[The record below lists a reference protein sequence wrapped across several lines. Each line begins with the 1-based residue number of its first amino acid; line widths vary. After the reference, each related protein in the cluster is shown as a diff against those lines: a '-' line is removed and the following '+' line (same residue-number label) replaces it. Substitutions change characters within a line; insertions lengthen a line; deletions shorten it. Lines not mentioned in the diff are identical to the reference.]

1 MGTKSILKNKT
12 IYFATLFATAL
23 FLFGYGSASAATLK
37 INSGST
43 TLSPGDTATLNVV
56 LNSEGIAVNNAE
68 ATITFPTELF
78 DVLSISRSGS
88 IFSLWVEEPY
98 FSNSS
103 GVITLDGGVPTPG
116 FNGSNGPVV
125 SIVVRAKK
133 NGQAAFVFSSATV
146 RANDGLGTDV
156 LSSKQGKI
164 ITVVEKEKPVVEEV
178 PVPAPSAVTLQ
189 ITSPTHPNQNQ
200 WYKDIDPIFRWAVP
214 SGVDAIQTTIDN
226 SAGELPHV
234 TYIPTI
240 KEKSVKD
247 LKDGIWYFKVRARK
261 GGNWGPV
268 STYIVRIDNTIPEKK
283 DVAFSYDDNKK
294 VLNINAQITDETSGL
309 DHYEIYINDILIK
322 KVPSA
327 EFIDGS
333 YNLEFKTPGDNTVRL
348 VAIDRA
354 GNSVESSGDFH
365 TTEMVSPEQAE
376 PATSDERLLITIGSF
391 SAPVIYIATLIMAL
405 VSLLAISAF
414 YFGRHY
420 HRFHR
425 KFQVRAALEKG
436 DHSKVLSLLKKRLEK
451 HLEILQRTRHNRILS
466 KEEKDIKEA
475 IEGDLDEVD
484 RVLEEEKEE

>member
-1 MGTKSILKNKT
+1 MSKNKKM
-12 IYFATLFATAL
+12 YFTTLFVTAL

-37 INSGST
+37 INSNSAI
-43 TLSPGDTATLNVV
+43 LSSGETATLNVV

-68 ATITFPTELF
+68 ATITFPSELF
-78 DVLSISRSGS
+78 DILSISKAGS

-103 GVITLDGGVPTPG
+103 GVITLNGGVPTPG

-133 NGQAAFVFSSATV
+133 NGQAEFVFSSAAV

-156 LSSKQGKI
+156 LSNKQGKI
-164 ITVVEKEKPVVEEV
+164 ITVADKEKPVVEEV
-178 PVPAPSAVTLQ
+178 PAPAPSAVTLQ
-189 ITSPTHPNQNQ
+189 ITSPTHPNQDQ
-200 WYKDIDPIFRWAVP
+200 WYKDIDPIFRWTVP

-268 STYIVRIDNTIPEKK
+268 STYIARIDNTIPEKK

-294 VLNINAQITDETSGL
+294 ILNIKAQITDETSGL

-322 KVPSA
+322 KVPST

-333 YNLEFKTPGDNTVRL
+333 YNLEFKTPGDNTIKL

-354 GNSVESSGDFH
+354 GNSVESLGDFH
-365 TTEMVSPEQAE
+365 TTEMVSPELAE

-391 SAPVIYIATLIMAL
+391 TAPVIYIAILIIAL
-405 VSLLAISAF
+405 VILLVLSAF

-420 HRFHR
+420 NKLHR
-425 KFQVRAALEKG
+425 KFKVRAALDKG
-436 DHSKVLSLLKKRLEK
+436 DHNKVLSLLKKRLEK

-466 KEEKDIKEA
+466 KEEKDIKVA

-484 RVLEEEKEE
+484 RALEEEKEE